1 MEVPIYLERS
11 KVRRQYR
18 NTAIKGYVHMS
29 YKEYKTKRP
38 VAIWS
43 IRMCAV

>member
-1 MEVPIYLERS
+1 MEVLIYREKS

-18 NTAIKGYVHMS
+18 DTAIKGYDHKS